1 MWLLDNAEIT
11 VLETKDDIAL
21 YFRTVLSLK
30 PKFLAFD
37 YKITGPSLLSDQRLL
52 VGSMC
57 WQNNLAVSWEWA
69 NTPEE
74 QFVEI
79 LGNEAIGKIVT
90 DRNFLRRW
98 VRSSFGA
105 RIKGTIWEIEKEVFI
120 SPNEIRNKSIRHI
133 LDAAG
138 TSILMKYKIGVQEIL
153 TSGILNK

>member
-1 MWLLDNAEIT
+1 MMPSFW
-11 VLETKDDIAL
+11 
-21 YFRTVLSLK
+21 
-30 PKFLAFD
+30 AFW
-37 YKITGPSLLSDQRLL
+37 S
-52 VGSMC
+52 
-57 WQNNLAVSWEWA
+57 AVSWEWS

-98 VRSSFGA
+98 ARSSFGS
-105 RIKGTIWEIEKEVFI
+105 RIKGMIWEIEKGVFI
-120 SPNEIRNKSIRHI
+120 PPNEIRNNSMKHI